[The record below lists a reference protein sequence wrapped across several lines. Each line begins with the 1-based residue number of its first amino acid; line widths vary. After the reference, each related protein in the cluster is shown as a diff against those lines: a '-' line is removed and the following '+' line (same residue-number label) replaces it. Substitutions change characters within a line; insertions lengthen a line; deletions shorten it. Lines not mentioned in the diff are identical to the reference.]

1 MNKIQIEAQAR
12 TEMGKKATK
21 ALRKEGLIPAVIY
34 GGEDNVHFAVT
45 PKQIKPVVYT
55 DKFVIAEI
63 TVDGKTY
70 NTILKDSDF
79 DPVTDHP
86 LHLDF
91 QELTA
96 GSKVKV
102 EVPVTITGFA
112 RGVKNGG
119 VLTQNLR
126 KLGIKAFPKDLV
138 TEISVDVTD
147 LRIGKSIKV
156 RDLKTD
162 LEILTP
168 GGNPIVQV
176 IVPRALRSAG
186 ITDDDDDE
194 TEEGAEGEAAAE

>member
-1 MNKIQIEAQAR
+1 MNKIQFEAQAR

-34 GGEDNVHFAVT
+34 GGEENIHLAVT

-55 DKFVIAEI
+55 DKFVVVDI

-70 NTILKDSDF
+70 STILKDADF

-91 QELTA
+91 QELTS
-96 GSKVKV
+96 GTKVKV
-102 EVPVTITGFA
+102 EVPVKITGFA
-112 RGVKNGG
+112 KGVKNGG
-119 VLTQNLR
+119 VLSQNLR
-126 KLGIKAFPKDLV
+126 KLAIKALPENLV
-138 TEISVDVTD
+138 TEIEIDVTD
-147 LRIGKSIKV
+147 LNIGKSIKV
-156 RDLKTD
+156 RDVETD

-176 IVPRALRSAG
+176 IVPRALRGAG
-186 ITDDDDDE
+186 IGEKEEEE
-194 TEEGAEGEAAAE
+194 TESEEAAE

>member
-1 MNKIQIEAQAR
+1 MNTIAIEAQAR

-34 GGEDNVHFAVT
+34 GGEENVHFSVT
-45 PKQIKPVVYT
+45 PKQIKNVVYT

-63 TVDGKTY
+63 TVDGKTHR
-70 NTILKDSDF
+70 TILKDADF
-79 DPVTDHP
+79 DPVTDNP

-91 QELTA
+91 QELMA
-96 GSKVKV
+96 GTKVKV
-102 EVPVTITGFA
+102 EVPIKIEGFA

-119 VLTQNLR
+119 VLALNLR
-126 KLGIKAFPKDLV
+126 KLAIKALPKDLV
-138 TEISVDVTD
+138 SEIVVDVTE

-162 LEILTP
+162 LEIMTP

-176 IVPRALRSAG
+176 IIPRALRSAG
-186 ITDDDDDE
+186 ITDDDDDA
-194 TEEGAEGEAAAE
+194 EEGAEGEAAAE

>member
-1 MNKIQIEAQAR
+1 MNKIQFEAQAR

-34 GGEDNVHFAVT
+34 GGEENIHFAVT

-55 DKFVIAEI
+55 DKFVIVDI
-63 TVDGKTY
+63 TVEGKTY
-70 NTILKDSDF
+70 STILKDSDF

-96 GSKVKV
+96 GTKVKV
-102 EVPVTITGFA
+102 EVPVAITGFA
-112 RGVKNGG
+112 KGVKNGG
-119 VLTQNLR
+119 VLSQNLR
-126 KLGIKAFPKDLV
+126 KLAIKALPKDLV
-138 TEISVDVTD
+138 TEIAVDVTE
-147 LRIGKSIKV
+147 LKIGKSIKV
-156 RDLKTD
+156 RDIETN

-176 IVPRALRSAG
+176 IVPRALRGAG
-186 ITDDDDDE
+186 IGADDDE